1 VATPLA
7 IWKGDQLLAV
17 VFSPDTPPPDSGT
30 KGGGLLGLRP
40 SSFYNASS
48 DMVAVNNDLPD
59 MVECYPSL
67 SMPVSILFG
76 TALKDK
82 VTGCDLRILSGRGHM
97 LPVTAP
103 HETAD
108 WIRAVTRKLAERD
121 A

>member
-1 VATPLA
+1 
-7 IWKGDQLLAV
+7 
-17 VFSPDTPPPDSGT
+17 
-30 KGGGLLGLRP
+30 
-40 SSFYNASS
+40 
-48 DMVAVNNDLPD
+48 
-59 MVECYPSL
+59 
-67 SMPVSILFG
+67 MPVSILFG

-108 WIRAVTRKLAERD
+108 WIRAVTRKLVERD